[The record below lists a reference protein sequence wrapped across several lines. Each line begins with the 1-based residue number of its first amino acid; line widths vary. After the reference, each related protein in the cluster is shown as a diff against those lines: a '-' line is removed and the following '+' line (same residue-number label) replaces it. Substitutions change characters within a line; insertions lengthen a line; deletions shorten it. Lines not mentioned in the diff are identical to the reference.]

1 MADPFRP
8 PLWRREWVAVA
19 VAFLAIAGLILSVRV
34 WWTERREALRA
45 QTPEII
51 SATYLGTGAIVER
64 RFQPRESQ
72 AVFVRMEDGSK
83 RMFRLS
89 GPGQWLEGCKIG
101 GPITLEQRGIAVSL
115 AASPCSGGPASKG
128 KAVEE

>member
-1 MADPFRP
+1 MGDPFRQ
-8 PLWRREWVAVA
+8 PLWRREWVGLA
-19 VAFLAIAGLILSVRV
+19 VAFLAIAGLLLSVKV

-83 RMFRLS
+83 RMFRFG
-89 GPGQWLEGCKIG
+89 GPGPRLEGCKIG
-101 GPITLEQRGIAVSL
+101 GPITLEQRGLTVSL
-115 AASPCSGGPASKG
+115 GMSPCSGGPASKG
-128 KAVEE
+128 EAVLK

>member
-1 MADPFRP
+1 MGDPFHQ
-8 PLWRREWVAVA
+8 PLWRREWVGVA
-19 VAFLAIAGLILSVRV
+19 VAFLALAGLLVSVKV

-51 SATYLGTGAIVER
+51 SATYLGTGTIVER

-72 AVFVRMEDGSK
+72 AFFVRMEDGSK
-83 RMFRLS
+83 RIFRFS
-89 GPGQWLEGCKIG
+89 GPGPLLEGCKIG
-101 GPITLEQRGIAVSL
+101 GPITLEQRGVAVSL
-115 AASPCSGGPASKG
+115 GVSPCSKGSAIKG